1 MYWVCTVRQ
10 PITNLLVYCAMYMGS
25 RGSCF
30 TFVDSSVAPCP
41 AMSINVVLLYW
52 LPPTFTVMQEEG
64 VLEWFESR
72 SVTDA
77 AISLNQEPRAGYG
90 IKSSWITL
98 QCIIKNCGIIYVQSA
113 KRAFTPQDDCPP
125 PMPLVSFYISTG
137 PAVSAPQKYS

>member
-1 MYWVCTVRQ
+1 
-10 PITNLLVYCAMYMGS
+10 
-25 RGSCF
+25 
-30 TFVDSSVAPCP
+30 
-41 AMSINVVLLYW
+41 
-52 LPPTFTVMQEEG
+52 MQEEG

-137 PAVSAPQKYS
+137 DRLRKGFIGDISIRLVGSRGEVVR